1 MAYCFWPSLMMED
14 GPWASLGPANHR
26 NYGQLKGGSSSSWW
40 SRGPQRQLWSF
51 MDAPRPPILWSTW
64 EAGTCQLSTR
74 PRSDAPC
81 EMGVGILST
90 QSTVST
96 CCLPPAS
103 SGPPMSAF
111 IQWSDRLLSFH
122 TGSVLHSD
130 LWGAEPGDL
139 EEGGSPCQSPGG
151 CGSVGLSLLLP
162 PAVCLSP
169 NLLECSFCFPV
180 WITLGQTSCL
190 VLYSQEKGRL
200 RTLCICVTM
209 ARQCQ
214 RLKTKNPS

>member
-1 MAYCFWPSLMMED
+1 MAYCFWPSLMVED

-51 MDAPRPPILWSTW
+51 MDAPPHFVVHLGGRNMPAQHKAT
-64 EAGTCQLSTR
+64 
-74 PRSDAPC
+74 SDAPC

-111 IQWSDRLLSFH
+111 IQGSSRHLSFH

-162 PAVCLSP
+162 PSVCLSP

-214 RLKTKNPS
+214 RQKPKNPS